1 MPVFREK
8 KCGKCREAFQPTGPN
23 TKYCKACK
31 PVKGIPVDGVTTKA
45 EEPPAARPKIPRKK
59 PAWSAE
65 RPPPEPKPS
74 GVRAILDSAPPP
86 SSSAMWEKLAGAEA
100 LQALVFELEAAVL
113 VHEER
118 LQRLETTGKRN
129 P

>member
-45 EEPPAARPKIPRKK
+45 EEPPPMR
-59 PAWSAE
+59 AE

>member
-1 MPVFREK
+1 
-8 KCGKCREAFQPTGPN
+8 
-23 TKYCKACK
+23 
-31 PVKGIPVDGVTTKA
+31 
-45 EEPPAARPKIPRKK
+45 
-59 PAWSAE
+59 
-65 RPPPEPKPS
+65 
-74 GVRAILDSAPPP
+74 
-86 SSSAMWEKLAGAEA
+86 MWEKLAGAEA